1 VKRVERWCRLG
12 FVLIGLPLAGA
23 AIAQDLSGL
32 IARAAPAVVTIASED
47 AEQGS
52 GFVVS
57 ADGRIVTNLHVIARM
72 KRPRVTL
79 ATGETFDR
87 IRVLIYDPQRD
98 LAVLKIPAE
107 GLRMLPLGDSSRL
120 RVGQRVL
127 AIGAPRGLAGTTT
140 TGIVSAIRA
149 HPKLAGA
156 TLLQTDAAINFGSS
170 GGPLV
175 NAKGEAVGVVASLIR
190 DAHNLSFA
198 VPANDVRAL
207 LKAIDGSFTIDDV
220 RAYLLHTDW
229 APVVLARRWR
239 ADSDFYLG
247 RSGGAVYELSGADAA
262 LELRFQRPAAEAQLG
277 ARLVVSLQREGASYH
292 GHSAGQLQC
301 ETLRESRRLPWS
313 HAAAKITSLTL
324 ERIELTFFAP
334 APPDPGGGCELSYK
348 QFGMALVP
356 AAERDLPSA
365 TGETEYLEAIR
376 KRRAA
381 EQARREQLRRTC
393 VEVRQEL
400 AGSCAKP
407 TQWNATNC
415 KIFGE
420 IAANCALEGF

>member
-1 VKRVERWCRLG
+1 MSTGIR
-12 FVLIGLPLAGA
+12 AGA
-23 AIAQDLSGL
+23 LALAFVATASAQDLAPL
-32 IARAAPAVVTIASED
+32 IARAAPAVVTLSSED
-47 AEQGS
+47 ADQGS

-72 KRPRVTL
+72 KKPRVTL
-79 ATGETFDR
+79 ATGEVFDQVS
-87 IRVLIYDPQRD
+87 VLIYDPQRD
-98 LAVLKIPAE
+98 LAVLKIPAT
-107 GLRMLPLGDSSRL
+107 GLRTLRLGDSSRL

-127 AIGAPRGLAGTTT
+127 AIGAPRGLSGTTT
-140 TGIVSAIRA
+140 TGIVSAIRP
-149 HPKLAGA
+149 HPTLAGA

-175 NAKGEAVGVVASLIR
+175 NARGEAVGVVASLIR
-190 DAHNLSFA
+190 DAQNLSFA
-198 VPANDVRAL
+198 VPADDVRAL
-207 LKAIDGSFTIDDV
+207 LKAIEGSYTIDEV

-247 RSGGAVYELSGADAA
+247 RPGGAVYELTGADAT

-277 ARLVVSLQREGASYH
+277 ARLVLSLQRQGALYQGES
-292 GHSAGQLQC
+292 SGQLAC
-301 ETLRESRRLPWS
+301 ETLHESRRLRWT

-334 APPDPGGGCELSYK
+334 GPPDAGGGCELRYK

-356 AAERDLPSA
+356 AAERDLSPAS
-365 TGETEYLEAIR
+365 GEPEYLEAMR
-376 KRRAA
+376 KRRAE
-381 EQARREQLRRTC
+381 EQARRERLRRNC
-393 VEVRQEL
+393 ADVRSEMTR
-400 AGSCAKP
+400 SCAQP
-407 TQWNATNC
+407 TQWNAANC
-415 KIFGE
+415 KLFGE